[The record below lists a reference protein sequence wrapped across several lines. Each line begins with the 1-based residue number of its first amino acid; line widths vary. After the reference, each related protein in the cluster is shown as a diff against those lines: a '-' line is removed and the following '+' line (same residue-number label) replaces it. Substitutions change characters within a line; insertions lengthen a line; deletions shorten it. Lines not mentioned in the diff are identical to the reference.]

1 MPLPPQ
7 SSEDALWLWLE
18 FFDFFRNQLRYPIPA
33 LWVLMMLVGVL
44 SLTRRQRWYALVVLA
59 SIGVNLLAS
68 AARQYPFGDR
78 VSLFLLPF
86 ILLLAVEGI
95 DWVRQRVVAAW
106 PPLGLSVLAIVAVVP
121 AYALYASYPVYSE
134 QPMPEV
140 LAYVQARRQQQ
151 DAVYVYH
158 GAQHGVGYYGP
169 RYELP
174 LEAVVLGSCGE
185 RRKILSELDQFRGR
199 ARLWVLI
206 SHDVGPLKER
216 ETILGYLDAIGIRRD
231 SFVTLDRA
239 RSLSSSAYL
248 YDLSDRARLRGASAE
263 TYTLPSRG
271 RGREFPCVGDITTS
285 TDRFLGD

>member
-18 FFDFFRNQLRYPIPA
+18 FFNFFRNQLRYPVPT
-33 LWVLMMLVGVL
+33 LWVLLMLVGVL

-95 DWVRQRVVAAW
+95 DGMRQRVVAAW
-106 PPLGLSVLAIVAVVP
+106 PPLGVSVLAIVAVVP
-121 AYALYASYPVYSE
+121 AYGLYTSYPVYSE

-158 GAQHGVGYYGP
+158 GAWHGVSYYGL
-169 RYELP
+169 RYGLP
-174 LEAVVLGSCGE
+174 LQAVVTGSCGDP
-185 RRKILSELDQFRGR
+185 RKLLSDLDQFRGR
-199 ARLWVLI
+199 ARLWVII
-206 SHDVGPLKER
+206 SHDVGPLKDR
-216 ETILGYLDAIGIRRD
+216 EAILGYLDAIGARRD
-231 SFVTLDRA
+231 SIVTRDRG
-239 RSLSSSAYL
+239 RRLSSSAYL
-248 YDLSDRARLRGASAE
+248 YDLSDAARLRTASAE
-263 TYTLPSRG
+263 TYTLPLH
-271 RGREFPCVGDITTS
+271 GRERGYPCVAA
-285 TDRFLGD
+285 FK